1 MYYWSVSPRTYLYSA
16 TVADRSLV
24 DENLLF
30 IRRWAAA
37 TKIKMIMA
45 AVAVVFKGSKA
56 AFVFLKLQLHK

>member
-37 TKIKMIMA
+37 AKIKMIMA
-45 AVAVVFKGSKA
+45 AG
-56 AFVFLKLQLHK
+56 QLSYTKK